1 MNLGEFIK
9 SKRPNLSDSSVK
21 TYLSILSNLLK
32 KVYGTNEFSIDK
44 LNDSTKIL
52 DFLKD
57 YTPNRRKTILSALV
71 ITTELPEYRTLMMED
86 SNNYATQ
93 IATQVKTQKQQDN
106 TITQDELQNLLK
118 KHKNIATKIYKKEEF
133 TAKDYQDIQDYILLA
148 LFSVVYIIPRR
159 SLDYTSFKFHNIDK
173 LVDNFMDGNELVF
186 QKYKTAK
193 SKGIQRIKIP
203 TALKNILKKW
213 KKINPTDY
221 LLFNNKQNPLT
232 SATLTQKFNRLF
244 GNRNISINNLRSSYL
259 SHKYQDTI
267 KTRENLENDMEQMG
281 SSLNMSNTY
290 IKR

>member
-148 LFSVVYIIPRR
+148 LFSGVYIIPRR

>member
-1 MNLGEFIK
+1 M
-9 SKRPNLSDSSVK
+9 
-21 TYLSILSNLLK
+21 LK

-52 DFLKD
+52 EFLKD

-106 TITQDELQNLLK
+106 TITQDELQKLLK
-118 KHKNIATKIYKKEEF
+118 KHKNIATRLYKKEEF

-148 LFSVVYIIPRR
+148 LFSGVYIIPRR

-203 TALKNILKKW
+203 ITLKNILAKW

-232 SATLTQKFNRLF
+232 SATMTQKFNRLF

-267 KTRENLENDMEQMG
+267 QMREDLESDMEQMG

>member
-148 LFSVVYIIPRR
+148 LFSGVYIIPRR

-203 TALKNILKKW
+203 TPLKNILKKW

>member
-9 SKRPNLSDSSVK
+9 SKRPNLSESSVK

-52 DFLKD
+52 EFLKD
-57 YTPNRRKTILSALV
+57 YTPNRRRTILSALV

-106 TITQDELQNLLK
+106 TITQDELQKLLK
-118 KHKNIATKIYKKEEF
+118 KHKNIATRLYKKEEF

-148 LFSVVYIIPRR
+148 LFSGVYIIPRR

-193 SKGIQRIKIP
+193 SKGMQRIKIP
-203 TALKNILKKW
+203 ITLKNILAKW

-232 SATLTQKFNRLF
+232 SATMTQKFNRLF

-267 KTRENLENDMEQMG
+267 QMREDLESDMEQMG

>member
-148 LFSVVYIIPRR
+148 LFSGFYIIPRR

-203 TALKNILKKW
+203 TALKNILAKW

>member
-9 SKRPNLSDSSVK
+9 SKRPNLSESSVK

-52 DFLKD
+52 EFLKD

-93 IATQVKTQKQQDN
+93 IATQVKTQKQQEN

-148 LFSVVYIIPRR
+148 LFSGVYIIPRR

-267 KTRENLENDMEQMG
+267 QMRENLESDMEQMG

>member
-1 MNLGEFIK
+1 MNLGDFIK

-52 DFLKD
+52 EFLKD

-106 TITQDELQNLLK
+106 TITQDELQKLLK
-118 KHKNIATKIYKKEEF
+118 KHKNIATRLYKKEEF

-148 LFSVVYIIPRR
+148 LFSGVYIIPRR

-203 TALKNILKKW
+203 ITLKNILAKW

-232 SATLTQKFNRLF
+232 SATMTQKFNRLF

-267 KTRENLENDMEQMG
+267 QMREDLESDMEQMG